1 MFVISP
7 ALVWQG
13 EPLDIFLAALSAA
26 GGVWIGTAVF
36 MGYLVRTMP
45 ALVRL
50 GFLAAA
56 VALMIP
62 APAFDGAGWVEIGGG
77 ILAAILISNEYS
89 NKKKRKNIRYFHDR
103 VCRSAF

>member
-1 MFVISP
+1 VIFVISP

-26 GGVWIGTAVF
+26 GGVWIGTAAF

-89 NKKKRKNIRYFHDR
+89 NKKKTVKI
-103 VCRSAF
+103 

>member
-1 MFVISP
+1 M
-7 ALVWQG
+7 
-13 EPLDIFLAALSAA
+13 
-26 GGVWIGTAVF
+26 
-36 MGYLVRTMP
+36 
-45 ALVRL
+45 RL

-89 NKKKRKNIRYFHDR
+89 NKKKTVKI
-103 VCRSAF
+103 